1 MGDQPISPY
10 QHVVTLGLSMEWHWL
25 LIGLFFPLFPL
36 SIGFNALLNA
46 TKAPWLKALLLL
58 VWPQIG
64 IALII
69 QHQAT
74 IPEWLQYWGLLSS
87 GLYAFRMLAMR
98 EVNIWIGYLA
108 TSSWALLWIP
118 AFDQLSEHQLQI
130 FAFGFSLPLA
140 IMALISGEIA
150 KRYGA
155 AYTGLYG
162 GLAIANPRLTGVLVV
177 SVFAAI
183 ATPIFPTFFAMLHT
197 LVLSQPLPAIWLVM
211 IWGTWSWC
219 AARLLQG
226 LIVGPANLPYP
237 RDLSVGMT
245 WAMSLLLGALA
256 ILGLIYTGNLS

>member
-46 TKAPWLKALLLL
+46 TKAPWLKAILLL

-162 GLAIANPRLTGVLVV
+162 GLAIAQPTPNRRV
-177 SVFAAI
+177 SGECVCC
-183 ATPIFPTFFAMLHT
+183 HCN
-197 LVLSQPLPAIWLVM
+197 S
-211 IWGTWSWC
+211 
-219 AARLLQG
+219 
-226 LIVGPANLPYP
+226 NLPNLFCHVAHTGFITTLTRHMA
-237 RDLSVGMT
+237 RDDLGHLELVCC
-245 WAMSLLLGALA
+245 SLITRSYRWTCQLA
-256 ILGLIYTGNLS
+256 IPSRFICWHDMGNVIAPRCSRHPRINLYR